1 MVKKRC
7 VYRSTVKTLME
18 STLNR
23 VKSTLPEDNK
33 HQPEDVVVN
42 DVTEGSGGSV
52 HFGVHEPVQEQ
63 AQEVQEV
70 EKKEGIDYPSNL
82 SPKFYAQFEKLSVS
96 ARTAAC
102 RIMEYM
108 ISMCPV
114 KSNLDPG
121 KAAAKHRTLFMSLS
135 VLSNVNENEFRD
147 NMAFILPVIAADMK
161 EKGYNSVFFPVN
173 YNRYLEMADGSTN
186 DAKAMPFMFQ
196 LFTMIADP
204 VQRATFIKENKP
216 DEIQIAIA
224 HASGSRGLTEQGRV
238 NLTRFLTK

>member
-1 MVKKRC
+1 
-7 VYRSTVKTLME
+7 ME
-18 STLNR
+18 STLSR
-23 VKSTLPEDNK
+23 VNSTSPKED
-33 HQPEDVVVN
+33 QLEVEGVVVK
-42 DVTEGSGGSV
+42 DTTESSTGSV
-52 HFGVHEPVQEQ
+52 HFQAVEPTATPVENPI
-63 AQEVQEV
+63 ET

-82 SPKFYAQFEKLSVS
+82 SPKFYSQFENLTVS
-96 ARTAAC
+96 ARIAAC

-114 KSNLDPG
+114 KSDLDPA

-135 VLSNVNENEFRD
+135 VLCNVNEGEFRN
-147 NMAFILPVIAADMK
+147 NMAFVLPVIANDMK
-161 EKGYNSVFFPVN
+161 TKGYNSVFFPVN

-204 VQRATFIKENKP
+204 TQRATFIKENKQ

-238 NLTRFLTK
+238 NLTRFLMK